1 MINNIDRLTNYDKL
15 IMIMRR
21 TSFSYPTRTTIDF
34 YKSIWL
40 DEIKIKI
47 GEKEILQEENETV
60 TCWDKIYMNCKCDQ
74 LPTYIT
80 SMSTKLFQD
89 IYQMPC
95 ETKENIAD
103 LICVFGSYLK
113 KIEFDNNIKT
123 INPEYIINMINTFF
137 NLALRHKLSAHIIMN
152 KNSTDIMVEDPN
164 RATFFYEQF
173 TILIDELLSFTCNEY
188 SSLIIYM
195 MVSYLG
201 SENNKKLIN
210 ALVESKCIMFYI
222 KAEPIF
228 TFLDELIK
236 GDTTALQIIDRV
248 GDGSIDNSHIH
259 TNIWSSFVIDHAK
272 RCLEENYEKNKV
284 CNVINH
290 GGIAIGDNV
299 FDDDVNLNELV
310 IELNKLSIDYIKDYI
325 GQNRII
331 SFKIEP
337 KYIGYIKVREKLDIC
352 KVLMPKSGFYTIIRH
367 NDITYLLFTLYGD
380 NNLYG
385 ISFPSGFKGVRKLIT
400 FEIPANLD
408 YKLEI

>member
-1 MINNIDRLTNYDKL
+1 MINNIDRLTDYDKL
-15 IMIMRR
+15 MMIMRK
-21 TSFSYPTRTTIDF
+21 TSFSYPTRATIDF

-40 DEIKIKI
+40 DEIKTKI

-74 LPTYIT
+74 LPAYIT
-80 SMSTKLFQD
+80 SMSTRFFQD

-103 LICVFGSYLK
+103 LICVFGSYLEK
-113 KIEFDNNIKT
+113 LEFDNNIKT
-123 INPEYIINMINTFF
+123 INPEYTINMINTFF

-195 MVSYLG
+195 MVRYLG

-259 TNIWSSFVIDHAK
+259 TNFWGSFVIDHAK

-299 FDDDVNLNELV
+299 FDDDVTLNELV

-325 GQNRII
+325 GQNRIV